1 VIDEQTSRA
10 YELSARAD
18 MLAQRGELE
27 QARAL
32 MSEAARL
39 DGTYSVRAELL
50 GVADPRPVKVASS
63 VRKLL
68 RPFLL
73 EAGFQCNPLGLANG
87 DGIFERVRGTVTHS
101 LLIGRHKLGGRLR
114 VNAARYSDPS
124 AVSYFDWRVTGIRT
138 ASLAY
143 RTQRELEAV
152 CGRWTQVLTQWV
164 FPWLETGTDPG
175 APPR

>member
-1 VIDEQTSRA
+1 MIDEQTSRA

-87 DGIFERVRGTVTHS
+87 DLFTHLIAFAPGSIFTPAPPVGQPLIFIAHGTRDQVLPIDLTS
-101 LLIGRHKLGGRLR
+101 RRMVPRLR
-114 VNAARYSDPS
+114 GAGYSVTYREFDGVHAVPKPIARE
-124 AVSYFDWRVTGIRT
+124 A
-138 ASLAY
+138 
-143 RTQRELEAV
+143 LE
-152 CGRWTQVLTQWV
+152 WLT
-164 FPWLETGTDPG
+164 
-175 APPR
+175 R